1 MKRRL
6 AYFSLL
12 IDDYESA
19 LKYFSEVLGFIVLQ
33 DDLVSEEKRW
43 VVVAPSTGGSALVLA
58 KASTPE
64 QRALVGKQGGGRV
77 WLFLH
82 TDDFDRDYARMQQLG
97 VRFEESPRNEPYG
110 RVVIFVDQWGN
121 RWDLLEPYQIP
132 KSQYL
137 LPHSS

>member
-6 AYFSLL
+6 AYVSLL

-43 VVVAPSTGGSALVLA
+43 VVVAPSNEGSALLLA

-110 RVVIFVDQWGN
+110 QVVIFVDRWGN
-121 RWDLLEPYQIP
+121 RWDLIEPY
-132 KSQYL
+132 
-137 LPHSS
+137 

>member
-6 AYFSLL
+6 AYVSLL

-43 VVVAPSTGGSALVLA
+43 VVVAPSNEGSALLLA

-64 QRALVGKQGGGRV
+64 QRELVGKQGGGRV

-110 RVVIFVDQWGN
+110 QVVIFVDQWGN
-121 RWDLLEPYQIP
+121 RWDLIEPY
-132 KSQYL
+132 
-137 LPHSS
+137 

>member
-6 AYFSLL
+6 AYVSLL

-43 VVVAPSTGGSALVLA
+43 VVVAPSNEGSALLLA

-110 RVVIFVDQWGN
+110 QVVIFVDQWGN
-121 RWDLLEPYQIP
+121 RWDLIEPY
-132 KSQYL
+132 
-137 LPHSS
+137 